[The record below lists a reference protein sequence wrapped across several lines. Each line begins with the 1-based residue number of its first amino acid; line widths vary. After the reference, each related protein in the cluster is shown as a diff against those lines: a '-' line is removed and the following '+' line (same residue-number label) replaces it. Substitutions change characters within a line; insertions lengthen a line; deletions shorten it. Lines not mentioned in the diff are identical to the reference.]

1 MKRFLCL
8 GAMLAGL
15 LAFALQHTASAAGF
29 DCSKAVTL
37 QEQAICNTP
46 SLSAKDEQ
54 LNALFRPLK
63 KHQVFRQ
70 LGATWLYEVRNAC
83 QTIGCLEAAYDQQ
96 IKRLTPQPLPRVD
109 VHALSPLPEGQ
120 VYTQVDDEPWQRYVL
135 AELPQAPAHVFKHIV
150 DAAVVDGVLHVIL
163 YVSNSNDRDNLYL
176 SERFNHQT
184 YGTLYEYT
192 DTRPGWHPIATHIA
206 FKGWEKT
213 GFYDQGKRYA
223 GVVDGVFYY
232 RQQED
237 KGLQQAMAYTL
248 GSGAAPQPTA
258 QTFQVP
264 SSTAQFAK
272 ARILGD
278 INGNNSNLTLSYD
291 ERVDRH
297 KTERVMA
304 NDATDW
310 SLVNPTWSERR
321 AVLYFDNSGAMAC
334 VWRVDLVNKVLSKIV
349 PEHEAVSARPVE
361 LLGQEALV
369 YLEENRLGFAIAPV
383 Q

>member
-96 IKRLTPQPLPRVD
+96 IKRLTPQQPPRVD

-272 ARILGD
+272 ARILDD

-297 KTERVMA
+297 KTEHVMA
-304 NDATDW
+304 TDATDW